1 MDSIAKARNHY
12 ETLGLATDASS
23 DEIARAYARG
33 IGLFG
38 SRTLTDVAEASIAFE
53 TLRDPDR
60 RRAYDSSIGLGRPV
74 QPRIL
79 STGGRAQY
87 IGPAPACLA
96 DGVLHATA
104 VPHAA
109 RPQAPTEP
117 RTASFIAA
125 SLRRPAEPA
134 TAELAVESP
143 APDVRPAPQAEPP
156 AAGIPTAK
164 GRPPL
169 TIREAAELRLAD
181 ADEEP
186 VQWSRT
192 LFAAGG
198 LIAGVVVIGALAG
211 LEAGR
216 SAEPQAAEAAVTAAL
231 PAPKPAAASVVQEAP
246 PPAPRLVAQ
255 QPARHT
261 ARAPL
266 AVARAERPS
275 APNAR
280 ARLERFAEAIQS
292 NITPVE
298 AGATQPAVVES
309 APPETTA
316 AALPLP
322 DSVVARTIER
332 IGYSCGKVASTSAI
346 EGSSGAYTVTCTSGQ
361 SYRAAPVRG
370 RYHFRRISGR

>member
-33 IGLFG
+33 IGMFG

-53 TLRDPDR
+53 TLRDPER
-60 RRAYDSSIGLGRPV
+60 RRAYDSSIGLGRPA
-74 QPRIL
+74 QPRIQW
-79 STGGRAQY
+79 TAGRAQY
-87 IGPAPACLA
+87 IGPAPARLA
-96 DGVLHATA
+96 DGVLHAAAT
-104 VPHAA
+104 PQAA
-109 RPQAPTEP
+109 RPQAPSEP
-117 RTASFIAA
+117 RTASFIAS
-125 SLRRPAEPA
+125 SLRRPVEIAPVEAATEPA
-134 TAELAVESP
+134 A
-143 APDVRPAPQAEPP
+143 PAPQPEPLTAWVPPPP
-156 AAGIPTAK
+156 A
-164 GRPPL
+164 RPPL
-169 TIREAAELRLAD
+169 SLGQAAGLRLAD

-198 LIAGVVVIGALAG
+198 LIAGVMVIGALAG

-216 SAEPQAAEAAVTAAL
+216 SAEPQAAEAALTAAL
-231 PAPKPAAASVVQEAP
+231 PEAKPAAARAAP
-246 PPAPRLVAQ
+246 ETPAPAPRIVAQ
-255 QPARHT
+255 KPARQATRTPLAAARVEQPA
-261 ARAPL
+261 
-266 AVARAERPS
+266 

-280 ARLERFAEAIQS
+280 ARLESFAEAIQS
-292 NITPVE
+292 NIAPIE
-298 AGATQPAVVES
+298 ADAAEPAAVES
-309 APPETTA
+309 APPEATA

-322 DSVVARTIER
+322 NSLVARTIER

-370 RYHFRRISGR
+370 RYHFRRIGNH

>member
-1 MDSIAKARNHY
+1 MDSITKARSHY
-12 ETLGLATDASS
+12 ETLGLATDATG

-33 IGLFG
+33 IGMFG
-38 SRTLTDVAEASIAFE
+38 SRTLTDVAAASIAFE

-79 STGGRAQY
+79 STAGRAQY
-87 IGPAPACLA
+87 IGPAPASLA
-96 DGVLHATA
+96 DGVLHASATRQP
-104 VPHAA
+104 V
-109 RPQAPTEP
+109 RPQSPSEP

-125 SLRRPAEPA
+125 SLRRPV
-134 TAELAVESP
+134 ELAPVEL
-143 APDVRPAPQAEPP
+143 APEPTAPVPQPEPQAARVPPPP
-156 AAGIPTAK
+156 A
-164 GRPPL
+164 RPPL
-169 TIREAAELRLAD
+169 PLRQAADLRLAD

-216 SAEPQAAEAAVTAAL
+216 SAEPQPAEAAVTAAL
-231 PAPKPAAASVVQEAP
+231 PAAKPRAASAAPEAAPAPEASIVAPKPARRSVTAP
-246 PPAPRLVAQ
+246 PAA
-255 QPARHT
+255 
-261 ARAPL
+261 
-266 AVARAERPS
+266 ARAERPS

-292 NITPVE
+292 NIAPVE
-298 AGATQPAVVES
+298 ADASEPGLAEP
-309 APPETTA
+309 APPEATA

-322 DSVVARTIER
+322 NSVVARTIER

-370 RYHFRRISGR
+370 RYHFRKIGGH